1 MAALACLRVVVRSDQ
16 TNLSEA
22 MFSALVAK
30 FTSAF
35 LEVRWS
41 WPRKFSALNPYAFLL
56 NDPTASE
63 LDTAEL
69 GRLSAE
75 LHAHLFGVTE
85 DESTPG
91 GDEVDELVAVAGA
104 RHPRCPRAGLAD
116 AGVQ

>member
-1 MAALACLRVVVRSDQ
+1 MSAMACLRVVVRSEQ

-22 MFSALVAK
+22 MFSTLVAK

-85 DESTPG
+85 DESAKVTVLLFEG
-91 GDEVDELVAVAGA
+91 EDAAMAQAIADDLAEL
-104 RHPRCPRAGLAD
+104 LA
-116 AGVQ
+116 